1 MINSLVFLFPKPP
14 FLVQNHQ
21 LQYGIVIAKHRN
33 INKTLYHTIADNY
46 SSNNMKY
53 DSLLILNSDK
63 SLIRGVTVAL
73 IDYFSEVR
81 ATTNPKEAML
91 FLKNKNFTT
100 IITGTDFLTDDGL
113 EIIRELRKNNP
124 FAKLLVVTSPLDEE
138 VRKKIEMMNIQKIY
152 EKPFDLQEIISDIKK
167 MIN

>member
-1 MINSLVFLFPKPP
+1 
-14 FLVQNHQ
+14 
-21 LQYGIVIAKHRN
+21 
-33 INKTLYHTIADNY
+33 
-46 SSNNMKY
+46 MKY

-81 ATTNPKEAML
+81 ATTSPKEAML

-124 FAKLLVVTSPLDEE
+124 FAKLLVVTTPLDEG
-138 VRKKIEMMNIQKIY
+138 VRKKIAMMNIQKIY
-152 EKPFDLQEIISDIKK
+152 EKPIDLQEIIRDIKQ
-167 MIN
+167 MIT